1 MEFQM
6 TKITKKLNITVLTS
20 LIAVSAALSAPQ
32 VLAEKQRKGGKQGY
46 SAEQKFNRIDVDQS
60 GEITLAEMTDPIAA
74 KAEKKLTR
82 KDTDQDTVLSLEEFS
97 QGKHGNAIDL
107 SLIADEI
114 VLCVSD
120 LKAETG
126 DENIIVPSADS
137 FLSKAERFNTIDA
150 DASGSIDL
158 SELEAAMETK
168 ATSVFDMMDTDDSS
182 SVNLDE
188 FTAASE
194 SKKATK
200 KAVRQCI
207 QELTDE
213 D

>member
-1 MEFQM
+1 M
-6 TKITKKLNITVLTS
+6 TKITKKLNIAVLTG
-20 LIAVSAALSAPQ
+20 LISVTAALSAPQ
-32 VLAEKQRKGGKQGY
+32 VLAEKQRKGGKQGKLGY

-60 GEITLAEMTDPIAA
+60 GEITLAEMTDPATV

-82 KDTDQDTVLSLEEFS
+82 KDTDQDSVLSLEEFS
-97 QGKHGNAIDL
+97 QGRHGNAIDL
-107 SLIADEI
+107 SVIADEI

-126 DENIIVPSADS
+126 DDNIIVPSADN
-137 FLSKAERFNTIDA
+137 FVSKEEKFNTIDA
-150 DASGSIDL
+150 DANGTIDL
-158 SELEAAMETK
+158 SELQTAMETK
-168 ATSVFDMMDTDDSS
+168 ATSVFEIMDTDDSS

-194 SKKATK
+194 SNKATK
-200 KAVRQCI
+200 KAIRQCV

>member
-1 MEFQM
+1 M
-6 TKITKKLNITVLTS
+6 TKITKQINIAVLTG
-20 LIAVSAALSAPQ
+20 LISITAVFSAPQ
-32 VLAEKQRKGGKQGY
+32 VLAEKKQKGGKRGH

-60 GEITLAEMTDPIAA
+60 SEITLAEMTEPTVA

-82 KDTDQDTVLSLEEFS
+82 KDKDQDGVLSLEEFS
-97 QGKHGNAIDL
+97 QSRHGNAIDL
-107 SLIADEI
+107 SAIADEI

-120 LKAETG
+120 LKSETG

-137 FLSKAERFNTIDA
+137 FLSKEEKFNTIDA
-150 DASGSIDL
+150 DANGAIDL

-168 ATSVFDMMDTDDSS
+168 ATSVFDMMDTDESS

-200 KAVRQCI
+200 KAIHQCV